1 MTYVLRGH
9 EWTTSTP
16 SAPCFAIFR
25 GFRTVG
31 RYVEQ
36 IDEPVEIVEVVLG
49 QDKQLAVAMTG
60 RARHWPLSRFEGEWS
75 ILEWSGR

>member
-1 MTYVLRGH
+1 
-9 EWTTSTP
+9 
-16 SAPCFAIFR
+16 
-25 GFRTVG
+25 VG